1 MISLLKQAAL
11 VLAMTLPAAAHDGVQ
26 ITDPYARVMVG
37 NGSVYFMMSNHAA
50 AGDVLLSAAS
60 PDAEMVHLMNSSADA
75 NGVMQMENV
84 DGGFAVE
91 AEGSRTLAGGGDH
104 VMLMGMTRKVAPGDT
119 VTLVLQF
126 ERAGEVTLQVPVDNK
141 RTAAPGPGP
150 TAFDAR
156 ATASHEDHAAA
167 EPEAHAAHA
176 AAAPADHAAHAAA
189 APADH
194 ADHAAHMGAMSMP
207 VGPDA
212 EMIVATMKA
221 LFDKPDQPL
230 TVDPVVVSGDSAI
243 ASWAQGDAAGR
254 ALLARRDG
262 QWQIV
267 LCGGPDLRSPEF
279 LTMHG
284 VAGAEDLSR
293 MFNLAE
299 DKLGSAAVR
308 RYSSFQGIMM
318 VSGPG
323 HD

>member
-1 MISLLKQAAL
+1 MYSLLRQAAL

-26 ITDPYARVMVG
+26 ISDPYARVMVG
-37 NGSVYFMMSNHAA
+37 NGSVYFMLNNHADA
-50 AGDVLLSAAS
+50 DDVLLSASS
-60 PDAEMVHLMNSSADA
+60 PDAQMVHLMNSSADA
-75 NGVMQMENV
+75 AGVMQMDMV
-84 DGGFAVE
+84 DGFAIE

-104 VMLMGMTRKVAPGDT
+104 VMLMGVTRKFAPGDT

-141 RTAAPGPGP
+141 RTTPPGPGP
-150 TAFDAR
+150 TAYDAQ
-156 ATASHEDHAAA
+156 ATASHEAHALA
-167 EPEAHAAHA
+167 EPQ
-176 AAAPADHAAHAAA
+176 DHAAHAAA
-189 APADH
+189 DPEE
-194 ADHAAHMGAMSMP
+194 HAAHAANAAAGHAAHATHTGAMSVP

-267 LCGGPDLRSPEF
+267 LCGGPDLRSPAF
-279 LTMHG
+279 LALHG
-284 VAGAEDLSR
+284 VTGADDLSA

-299 DKLGSAAVR
+299 DKLGTEAVS
-308 RYSSFQGIMM
+308 RYSSFEGIMM
-318 VSGPG
+318 VTGAG

>member
-1 MISLLKQAAL
+1 MYSLLRQAAL

-37 NGSVYFMMSNHAA
+37 NGSVYFMLNNHADA
-50 AGDVLLSAAS
+50 DDVLLSASS
-60 PDAEMVHLMNSSADA
+60 PDAQMVHLMNSSADA
-75 NGVMQMENV
+75 AGVMQMDMV
-84 DGGFAVE
+84 DGFAIE

-104 VMLMGMTRKVAPGDT
+104 VMLMGVTRKFAPGDT

-141 RTAAPGPGP
+141 RTTPPGPGP
-150 TAFDAR
+150 TAYDAQ
-156 ATASHEDHAAA
+156 ATASHEAHALA
-167 EPEAHAAHA
+167 EPQ
-176 AAAPADHAAHAAA
+176 DHAAHAA
-189 APADH
+189 H
-194 ADHAAHMGAMSMP
+194 TGAMSVP

-267 LCGGPDLRSPEF
+267 LCGGPDLRSPAF
-279 LTMHG
+279 LALHG
-284 VAGAEDLSR
+284 VSGADDLSA

-299 DKLGSAAVR
+299 DKLGTEAVS
-308 RYSSFQGIMM
+308 RYSSFEGIMM
-318 VSGPG
+318 VTGAG